1 MESAEINKPIEARIH
16 RDMLHKQLYATD
28 ASVYKIYPEGVCF
41 PKNKSDILSVIK
53 YAKEKNTPL
62 IPRAAGTSLA
72 GQVVGKGLIVDV
84 SKYFNQIIDF
94 DPVKKTITVEPG
106 ITREDLNQFLASHK
120 LFFGPNTS
128 TSNRCT
134 IGGMVGNNSSGT
146 TSIKYGVSRDKVLKM
161 ECVLYDGSL
170 VVFEEL
176 NASQWKFKQAQK
188 DLEGEIYRFFHKK
201 FSQKEVRQNIVNL
214 YPEAS
219 IHRRNT
225 GYALDALL
233 KDVIS
238 DSTRLNLC
246 KLLTGSEGTLA
257 FTTAITLQLDES
269 PPEHAV
275 MVATHYD
282 SIEQCLRAVAPLME
296 HPLFSCEM
304 MDKTILDCTKN
315 NLTQA
320 KNRFF
325 IKGDPMGILLLE
337 LRATSESELES
348 LLNHLL
354 ATIKAID
361 LSYDLSVL
369 RGTEIQAAFQL
380 RTAGLGLLGNIVG
393 DNKAVACI
401 EDTAVPLDQLA
412 TYITEFTKLM
422 NKYDQSIVY
431 YAHAGAGEL
440 HLRPMLN
447 LKTNQGVVAFKKI
460 TTDVAHLVKK
470 YKGSMSG
477 EHGDGLVRSSFIPLM
492 LGEDNYQLIKA
503 VKHLF
508 DPIGLFNPG
517 KIVDPL
523 PMDKNLRYQPER
535 KEPEVKTLMD
545 FSDDMGLLRAVE
557 KCNGS
562 GDCRK
567 TTENATICPSYR
579 ATKDEKDTTRGR
591 ANVLRE
597 VLTNPVNKNPFDA
610 PELKEVMDLC
620 ISCKACASE
629 CPSNVDMA
637 AYKSEF
643 LYQYYKTHKPTLR
656 DRLFAFNGKL
666 SKTFNTIR
674 ALQNTVF
681 RLPILGNMIKY
692 SLGIAPQRSIPKLY
706 APLDRRLK
714 ESQVLNPIKT
724 VYLYFDEFT
733 NYLDVQVGRDAFE
746 LLTKLGYQVRFLPA
760 TESGRAYITKG
771 FLEQAKRCVDHNVKI
786 YSELIDAD
794 TPLLGI
800 EPSALYTFKDE
811 NLRLASDKAAAT
823 RLANHSHLIE
833 AFLATEIDLGNIKSN
848 AFTEKSAT
856 IKIHAHCYQKSLGNP
871 ADTFKLLNLPT
882 NHNVS
887 LLATGCCGM
896 AGSFGY
902 EKEHYE
908 ISNLIGEERLFPSVR
923 KMEAHVHLAANGTS
937 CRHQIIDATGRKA
950 LHPISLMRTALI

>member
-53 YAKEKNTPL
+53 YAKEKNTLL

-523 PMDKNLRYQPER
+523 PMDKNLRYQPEQ
-535 KEPEVKTLMD
+535 KH
-545 FSDDMGLLRAVE
+545 
-557 KCNGS
+557 
-562 GDCRK
+562 
-567 TTENATICPSYR
+567 
-579 ATKDEKDTTRGR
+579 
-591 ANVLRE
+591 
-597 VLTNPVNKNPFDA
+597 
-610 PELKEVMDLC
+610 
-620 ISCKACASE
+620 
-629 CPSNVDMA
+629 
-637 AYKSEF
+637 
-643 LYQYYKTHKPTLR
+643 HK
-656 DRLFAFNGKL
+656 
-666 SKTFNTIR
+666 
-674 ALQNTVF
+674 V
-681 RLPILGNMIKY
+681 
-692 SLGIAPQRSIPKLY
+692 
-706 APLDRRLK
+706 
-714 ESQVLNPIKT
+714 
-724 VYLYFDEFT
+724 
-733 NYLDVQVGRDAFE
+733 
-746 LLTKLGYQVRFLPA
+746 LPA
-760 TESGRAYITKG
+760 
-771 FLEQAKRCVDHNVKI
+771 
-786 YSELIDAD
+786 
-794 TPLLGI
+794 
-800 EPSALYTFKDE
+800 
-811 NLRLASDKAAAT
+811 
-823 RLANHSHLIE
+823 
-833 AFLATEIDLGNIKSN
+833 
-848 AFTEKSAT
+848 
-856 IKIHAHCYQKSLGNP
+856 
-871 ADTFKLLNLPT
+871 
-882 NHNVS
+882 
-887 LLATGCCGM
+887 
-896 AGSFGY
+896 
-902 EKEHYE
+902 
-908 ISNLIGEERLFPSVR
+908 
-923 KMEAHVHLAANGTS
+923 
-937 CRHQIIDATGRKA
+937 
-950 LHPISLMRTALI
+950 

>member
-620 ISCKACASE
+620 ISCKAYFITDRISDLFLGKQT
-629 CPSNVDMA
+629 PS
-637 AYKSEF
+637 
-643 LYQYYKTHKPTLR
+643 
-656 DRLFAFNGKL
+656 G
-666 SKTFNTIR
+666 
-674 ALQNTVF
+674 
-681 RLPILGNMIKY
+681 
-692 SLGIAPQRSIPKLY
+692 
-706 APLDRRLK
+706 
-714 ESQVLNPIKT
+714 
-724 VYLYFDEFT
+724 
-733 NYLDVQVGRDAFE
+733 
-746 LLTKLGYQVRFLPA
+746 
-760 TESGRAYITKG
+760 
-771 FLEQAKRCVDHNVKI
+771 
-786 YSELIDAD
+786 
-794 TPLLGI
+794 
-800 EPSALYTFKDE
+800 
-811 NLRLASDKAAAT
+811 
-823 RLANHSHLIE
+823 
-833 AFLATEIDLGNIKSN
+833 
-848 AFTEKSAT
+848 
-856 IKIHAHCYQKSLGNP
+856 
-871 ADTFKLLNLPT
+871 
-882 NHNVS
+882 
-887 LLATGCCGM
+887 
-896 AGSFGY
+896 
-902 EKEHYE
+902 
-908 ISNLIGEERLFPSVR
+908 
-923 KMEAHVHLAANGTS
+923 
-937 CRHQIIDATGRKA
+937 
-950 LHPISLMRTALI
+950 